1 MKKDTQ
7 VTGNIGLYWACY
19 QLSRRGWN
27 AIPTA
32 RNARGVDII
41 AYNHDCTR
49 MIGVQVKTL
58 SKKSPVP
65 LGKSPVKVM
74 GDFWV
79 IVNNVATSPQTYVLL
94 PEEVR
99 ERVDQK
105 EKNGIVSH
113 WLQPPSY
120 CLQEF
125 HEAWHRIGEP
135 N

>member
-19 QLSRRGWN
+19 QLSLRGWN

-41 AYNHDCTR
+41 AYNHNCTR

-65 LGKSPVKVM
+65 LGTSLDKVM

-79 IVNNVATSPQTYVLL
+79 IVNDVINTPQTYILL
-94 PEEVR
+94 PNEVKKR
-99 ERVDQK
+99 AHRGEKGGRV
-105 EKNGIVSH
+105 SY
-113 WLQPPSY
+113 WLQPAAY
-120 CLQEF
+120 CVKKF
-125 HEAWHRIGEP
+125 HEAWDRIGEP
-135 N
+135 T